1 MVDSVNS
8 VVVGHS
14 LQNLSN
20 RRESGPFAN
29 WAGDFGQWYGRNV
42 ADSLRMSDPAF
53 PDVDLAIMNVGG
65 IRQPMPE
72 GPVTEGQILSTF
84 PFSNRL
90 RLISIKGSD
99 LVETMKIVAPRGGEA
114 VSEAVR
120 VVTDGKG
127 NLLRVVVNGEE
138 VDPERD
144 YTVCTI
150 DYIAEGNDDMIPMK
164 RHRELWRD
172 SGEVSVRILEY
183 VRHLESLGLGINPDP
198 TRRFVRDVRLPAGEV
213 PES

>member
-29 WAGDFGQWYGRNV
+29 WAGDFNQWYGRNV

-99 LVETMKIVAPRGGEA
+99 LVGDHENCGSARRRGA
-114 VSEAVR
+114 VER
-120 VVTDGKG
+120 GRTGGVTDGKG
-127 NLLRVVVNGEE
+127 NVLRVVVNGEE

-150 DYIAEGNDDMIPMK
+150 DYIAEG
-164 RHRELWRD
+164 
-172 SGEVSVRILEY
+172 
-183 VRHLESLGLGINPDP
+183 
-198 TRRFVRDVRLPAGEV
+198 TTT
-213 PES
+213 